1 MKKLLFCF
9 SLICCIVPMTVT
21 AADLFNT
28 SDSFKVAKA
37 VKLGRGKAYSVATDS
52 AVNTGSGGTKIKECP
67 ANCADCDDSTSCN
80 VCKSGYGKHRSGECV
95 ACPDNCKQ
103 CIYNNI
109 AGDRVMMC
117 SGSCAAGYHLERLSN
132 GISDCCPTGKILSD
146 VYPYL
151 CVPETC
157 EAGTYRSGSNLCES
171 CPTGTYSTESN
182 ASSCKNC
189 STLFVGSNNTCTA
202 CSTQGSCIASSCG
215 EGYYNGSPNNCTPCS
230 SIDVG
235 SNATCTACSTQ
246 GSCIAR
252 SCDAG
257 YYLSGSNCVACSS
270 GTYSK
275 GGTATSCSSCSSIYA
290 GGSNIKCT
298 SCTTTGTCTGSLDC
312 SGCPTGYTKNLT
324 IDQCAS
330 SAITENRGCQADFG
344 FTCGRCLIQEWDS
357 QGSHII
363 TNDIDLLCPQGHIM
377 CPQGNAC
384 TNGGHSCKTCAAG
397 SNLTYGNC
405 NCPAGKLSDGLGFCR

>member
-1 MKKLLFCF
+1 MNKLFVILALLAFM
-9 SLICCIVPMTVT
+9 P
-21 AADLFNT
+21 ADAHAKSYIDDNGAFVL
-28 SDSFKVAKA
+28 AKA
-37 VKLGRGKAYSVATDS
+37 VKLGRGRAYSVAADS
-52 AVNTGSGGTKIKECP
+52 NVNTGTGQTELRKGECESNDECP
-67 ANCADCDDSTSCN
+67 SDKKCNTYTNQCVSVCVPVAPPGMSKARPCGGQTCIADPDQPHSFKCVDNCYN
-80 VCKSGYGKHRSGECV
+80 VVCKSGYTTEVTSDGCCCV
-95 ACPDNCKQ
+95 ADTPTCSAGTFPNNGTCTGCAAGTYSPDGQSCIVCPDGT
-103 CIYNNI
+103 Y
-109 AGDRVMMC
+109 
-117 SGSCAAGYHLERLSN
+117 SGNGAASCTSCAAGTYASGTSN
-132 GISDCCPTGKILSD
+132 SDH
-146 VYPYL
+146 Y
-151 CVPETC
+151 TC
-157 EAGTYRSGSNLCES
+157 KS
-171 CPTGTYSTESN
+171 
-182 ASSCKNC
+182 C
-189 STLFVGSNNTCTA
+189 STLYVGSNKTCTSCTTTGICTGSNNTTA
-202 CSTQGSCIASSCG
+202 
-215 EGYYNGSPNNCTPCS
+215 
-230 SIDVG
+230 
-235 SNATCTACSTQ
+235 
-246 GSCIAR
+246 

-330 SAITENRGCQADFG
+330 RAISSNTGCQADFG

-377 CPQGNAC
+377 CPQGTAC